1 MSSAITNASFFFSSV
16 ILTFKFLAGLN
27 ALAINSSG
35 SSLYAIK
42 SIFSP
47 PSSLIILAIL
57 LPFSPIQLPTGST
70 LGFVDATATLLL
82 TPASLATPLN
92 SKVPSA
98 NSGISCS
105 NSLFTNP

>member
-1 MSSAITNASFFFSSV
+1 M
-16 ILTFKFLAGLN
+16 
-27 ALAINSSG
+27 
-35 SSLYAIK
+35 
-42 SIFSP
+42 
-47 PSSLIILAIL
+47 LAIL

-70 LGFVDATATLLL
+70 FGLVDATHTLLL

-105 NSLFTNP
+105 NNLLTKP